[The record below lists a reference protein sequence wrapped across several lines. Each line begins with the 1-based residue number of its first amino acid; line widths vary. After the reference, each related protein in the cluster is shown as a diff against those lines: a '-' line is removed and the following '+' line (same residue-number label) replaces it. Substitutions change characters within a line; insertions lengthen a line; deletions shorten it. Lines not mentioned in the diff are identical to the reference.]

1 MNNLVKVINS
11 YFSKDEDYE
20 LMTVLSNTSAIIYQL
35 YDNINWVGFYLLKDD
50 ILHLGPFQGKP
61 ACMKIPL
68 NKGVCGYSARNK
80 KSIIVNDV
88 HNFEGHIACDSASNS
103 ELVIPIIIN
112 NTLFGLLDIDS
123 PSLNRFTDDDL
134 LMFQTIIDSIIPH
147 IKK

>member
-123 PSLNRFTDDDL
+123 PFLNRFTDDDL

>member
-1 MNNLVKVINS
+1 MNNLVSVIKS

-20 LMTVLSNTSAIIYQL
+20 LMTVLSNTSAIIYHL

-123 PSLNRFTDDDL
+123 PTLNRFTDDDL

>member
-1 MNNLVKVINS
+1 MNNLVRVINS
-11 YFSKDEDYE
+11 FFSKDEDYE

-35 YDNINWVGFYLLKDD
+35 YDNINWVGFYLLKND

>member
-123 PSLNRFTDDDL
+123 PSFNRFTDDDL

>member
-1 MNNLVKVINS
+1 
-11 YFSKDEDYE
+11 
-20 LMTVLSNTSAIIYQL
+20 MTVLSNTSAIIYQL
-35 YDNINWVGFYLLKDD
+35 YDNINWVGFYLLKND